1 MENQNIVALICKTI
15 LYIISIL
22 VWAVIFI
29 TLILLT
35 APILAL
41 LQLVGTIVIVK
52 IFWGKSKR
60 DKEMF
65 EKLSDLDERIK
76 KLESEKI
83 VDNIISKTENRKGR

>member
-83 VDNIISKTENRKGR
+83 VDNIISKTESREGR

>member
-22 VWAVIFI
+22 VWEVIFI

-35 APILAL
+35 AQILAL

-76 KLESEKI
+76 KLESEK
-83 VDNIISKTENRKGR
+83 S

>member
-65 EKLSDLDERIK
+65 EKLSDL
-76 KLESEKI
+76 
-83 VDNIISKTENRKGR
+83 

>member
-76 KLESEKI
+76 KLESEK
-83 VDNIISKTENRKGR
+83 S

>member
-1 MENQNIVALICKTI
+1 MHMENQNIVALICKTI

-76 KLESEKI
+76 KLESEK
-83 VDNIISKTENRKGR
+83 S